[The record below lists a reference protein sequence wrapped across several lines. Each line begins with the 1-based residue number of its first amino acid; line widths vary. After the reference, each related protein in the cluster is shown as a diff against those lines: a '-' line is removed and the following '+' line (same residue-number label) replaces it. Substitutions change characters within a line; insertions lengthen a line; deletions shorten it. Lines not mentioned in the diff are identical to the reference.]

1 MGVTVGTPPGGET
14 SLSIGML
21 AEAAG
26 VSVKTVRYYSDQG
39 LLPGAQRSA
48 GGHRRYGT
56 AALARLRQ
64 LRGLRA
70 LGLSLPTAG
79 EVAAGELA
87 LDRALADQRAELARQ
102 LTELRWRE
110 AALAALADHPEEL
123 LTLGEALRAAPGLD
137 VLATFWRRV
146 LPVRLPTGLK
156 SAIVD
161 VVLPE
166 LPAEPTPRQALAYA
180 RLHALGS
187 DRKLAAAARP
197 PAGKDTRSLTLTYQG
212 TSEAYRLALAELA
225 RGAEPGPGEALDA
238 YVAAFARGAGRVD
251 DAAFRREL
259 ATFEPTHPV
268 ISRYWQLVRVL
279 HPGPTMGD
287 AHDWISAALRL
298 AS

>member
-1 MGVTVGTPPGGET
+1 MTVGTPPGGET

-39 LLPGAQRSA
+39 LLPAAQRSA

-56 AALARLRQ
+56 PALARLRQ

-87 LDRALADQRAELARQ
+87 LDRALAQERAELARQ

-123 LTLGEALRAAPGLD
+123 LTLGEALREAPRMDVFAA
-137 VLATFWRRV
+137 FWRRV

-156 SAIVD
+156 RAIVD
-161 VVLPE
+161 AVLPE
-166 LPAEPTPRQALAYA
+166 LPAEPTPQQALAYA
-180 RLHALGS
+180 RLHALSS
-187 DRKLAAAARP
+187 DRELAAAART
-197 PAGKDTRSLTLTYQG
+197 PAAKDTPSLSLTYEG

-259 ATFEPTHPV
+259 AAFELTHPV
-268 ISRYWQLVRVL
+268 IARYWHLARAL

-287 AHDWISAALRL
+287 AHEWINSALRL
-298 AS
+298 PG